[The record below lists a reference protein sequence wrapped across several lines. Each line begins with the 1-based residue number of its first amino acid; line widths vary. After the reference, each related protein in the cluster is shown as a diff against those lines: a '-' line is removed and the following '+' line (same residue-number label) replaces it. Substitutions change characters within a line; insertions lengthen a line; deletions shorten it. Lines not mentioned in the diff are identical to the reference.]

1 MKNYTLLPILAIAL
15 NSLTMHAYA
24 NSTHGKK
31 QTFEEKIPV
40 EIKRSREKFVTFT
53 FENDLFAGQDA
64 NYTNGALITYFDTKF
79 EVPWHVKNTLNSTPI
94 FEVNDMTSVM
104 YSLGH
109 NLYTPADI
117 TTKVPDP
124 TDRPYA
130 AFLYGSMQLST
141 ISGDHINNLE
151 LTAGIVGPSALG
163 EPIQEEVHSLVDTRD
178 PAGWDHQLKDEP
190 ALMLSYQR
198 LWPEKYSIS
207 IDGHHI
213 RATPNWGITLGNIY
227 TYAALGTTF
236 QFVPEKYK
244 WQSTPLRVKPSIP
257 GNGYFHVP
265 ENAFSWSLFGG
276 FEGRAV
282 ARNIFL
288 DGNSYQDSPSVQ
300 KKTFVSDAN
309 AGVNFTFGRIQT
321 SFTLNW
327 RSREFTGG
335 KSATFGAL
343 SLGYRL

>member
-1 MKNYTLLPILAIAL
+1 MKNLTTLFTLAITL
-15 NSLTMHAYA
+15 SVTNSYA
-24 NSTHGKK
+24 EIKK
-31 QTFEEKIPV
+31 KPQTFEEKIPN
-40 EIKRSREKFVTFT
+40 EIKKKRERFLTFT
-53 FENDLFAGQDA
+53 FENDLFSGQDA
-64 NYTNGALITYFDTKF
+64 NYTNGALISYFDTKF
-79 EVPWHVKNTLNSTPI
+79 EVPKHVENILKNTPI
-94 FEVNDMTSVM
+94 FQINDMTSVT

-117 TTKVPDP
+117 TTKTPDP
-124 TDRPYA
+124 ADRPYA

-178 PAGWDHQLKDEP
+178 PSGWDHQLKDEP

-198 LWPEKYSIS
+198 LWPEKYALNLN
-207 IDGHHI
+207 DYHL
-213 RATPNWGITLGNIY
+213 RVTPNWGITLGNVY
-227 TYAALGTTF
+227 TYAAIGSTF

-257 GNGYFHVP
+257 GNGYFHIP

-276 FEGRAV
+276 FEGRAI

-288 DGNSYQDSPSVQ
+288 DGNSYKDSPSVQ

-321 SFTLNW
+321 SFTINW
-327 RSREFTGG
+327 RSREFNNG